1 MANSFEF
8 YTEAGLTKY
17 TGFKADS
24 LRSLIDG
31 LEGVSGSS
39 IFYHLHHALFRWH
52 FETGGHLNDFARW
65 SHRQLQEDLLAE
77 KLSSVDPLSYT
88 SISQARNAL
97 IQHIEDH
104 IGSIESL
111 PRVPRGREFY
121 FTEIKSFIVGTGDIA
136 TDLKSFRNCI
146 ANVESYSLF
155 YHLIEARVRMS
166 KETND
171 FSVWLRDE
179 LDEQELAEKIEH
191 LSPYVYNLYEIR
203 SKLLEMIEERL
214 DDRE

>member
-1 MANSFEF
+1 MAESFEF

-24 LRSLIDG
+24 LRSLIRG

-65 SHRQLQEDLLAE
+65 CHRQIQEDLLAE
-77 KLSSVDPLSYT
+77 KLSSVDPLSYM
-88 SISQARNAL
+88 SIRQARQAL
-97 IQHIEDH
+97 IDHIKNH

-111 PRVPRGREFY
+111 PRVPHGREFY
-121 FTEIKSFIVGTGDIA
+121 FTEIKSFIVPTGEVA
-136 TDLKSFRNCI
+136 TDLESFHHCI
-146 ANVESYSLF
+146 ANVEIYSLF
-155 YHLIEARVRMS
+155 YHLIEARVRMG
-166 KETND
+166 KPAND
-171 FSVWLRDE
+171 LSIWLRDQQ
-179 LDEQELAEKIEH
+179 DEQELAERIEH

-214 DDRE
+214 DES